1 MLPQITSAA
10 GSANYQRRRQCKL
23 PRRRR
28 RHASNQTTHPQA
40 TTAPPTQKTRAIL
53 ADRAIRR
60 QDGAMLAIA
69 NLRKTYGSF
78 VALDGLDLTIQPGE
92 ILALLGPNGAG
103 KSTTVKCLV
112 GLLKPDTG
120 SVLIDGVD
128 AIGDTSARRLIGY
141 LPEVARLHETLTPW
155 EFLLLK
161 GRLFDLDD
169 DVVKERGLRSL
180 EGFGIGDR
188 KDEPMVAF
196 SKGMLQKVSISA
208 ALLTE
213 PKLLVF
219 DEPLSGLDVTTTL
232 IVKQLMHE
240 FAARGGAVLHCS
252 HMLDVVENTAHRIA
266 VLDKGKLLACGTA
279 ADLRTQAG
287 AGADE
292 HLDDVFRS
300 LVQASDPAAAA
311 KAILG

>member
-1 MLPQITSAA
+1 
-10 GSANYQRRRQCKL
+10 
-23 PRRRR
+23 
-28 RHASNQTTHPQA
+28 
-40 TTAPPTQKTRAIL
+40 
-53 ADRAIRR
+53 
-60 QDGAMLAIA
+60 MLAIA
-69 NLRKTYGSF
+69 NLRKTYGDF
-78 VALDGLDLTIQPGE
+78 VALHGLDLKIAKGE

-103 KSTTVKCLV
+103 KSTAVKCLV
-112 GLLKPDTG
+112 GLLKPNGG
-120 SVLIDGVD
+120 SVTIDGID
-128 AIGDTSARRLIGY
+128 ALADSTARRLIGY

-169 DVVKERGLRSL
+169 SVVAERGERSL
-180 EGFGIGDR
+180 DGFGILDR

-208 ALLTE
+208 ALLTD

-219 DEPLSGLDVTTTL
+219 DEPLSGLDVTTAL
-232 IVKQLMHE
+232 VVKQLMHE

-266 VLDKGKLLACGTA
+266 VLDRGKLLADGTA
-279 ADLRTQAG
+279 AELRTQAG
-287 AGADE
+287 KGEGE

-300 LVQASDPAAAA
+300 LVQASDPATAA

>member
-1 MLPQITSAA
+1 MLARTCS
-10 GSANYQRRRQCKL
+10 
-23 PRRRR
+23 
-28 RHASNQTTHPQA
+28 
-40 TTAPPTQKTRAIL
+40 
-53 ADRAIRR
+53 DR
-60 QDGAMLAIA
+60 QDVYMLAIA
-69 NLRKTYGSF
+69 NLRKSYGTF
-78 VALDGLDLTIQPGE
+78 VALDGLDLAIKPGE

-103 KSTTVKCLV
+103 KSTAVKCLV

-120 SVLIDGVD
+120 SVTIDGQD
-128 AIGDTSARRLIGY
+128 ALTNSSARRLIGY

-169 DVVKERGLRSL
+169 STVAERGARSL
-180 EGFGIGDR
+180 KGFGIHDR

-208 ALLTE
+208 ALLTN

-232 IVKQLMHE
+232 TVKQLMHE

-252 HMLDVVENTAHRIA
+252 HMLDVVENTADRIA

-279 ADLRTQAG
+279 SELRQQAG

-300 LVQASDPAAAA
+300 LVNASDPAAAA

>member
-1 MLPQITSAA
+1 MPM
-10 GSANYQRRRQCKL
+10 
-23 PRRRR
+23 
-28 RHASNQTTHPQA
+28 
-40 TTAPPTQKTRAIL
+40 L
-53 ADRAIRR
+53 ADGRVAR

-69 NLRKTYGSF
+69 NLRKTYGNF
-78 VALDGLDLTIQPGE
+78 VALDGLDLTIKAGE

-112 GLLKPDTG
+112 GLLKPDGG
-120 SVLIDGVD
+120 SVQIDGKD
-128 AIGDTSARRLIGY
+128 ALSDTSARRLIGY

-169 DVVKERGLRSL
+169 DVVRDRGERSL
-180 EGFGIGDR
+180 AGFGIIDR

-196 SKGMLQKVSISA
+196 SKGMLQKVSIAA
-208 ALLTE
+208 ALLTD

-266 VLDKGKLLACGTA
+266 ILDKGKLLACGSA
-279 ADLRTQAG
+279 NDLRAQAG

-300 LVQASDPAAAA
+300 LVQSSDPAAAA
-311 KAILG
+311 KAILGNG

>member
-1 MLPQITSAA
+1 VLQIS
-10 GSANYQRRRQCKL
+10 S
-23 PRRRR
+23 
-28 RHASNQTTHPQA
+28 
-40 TTAPPTQKTRAIL
+40 
-53 ADRAIRR
+53 
-60 QDGAMLAIA
+60 
-69 NLRKTYGSF
+69 LRKTYGAL
-78 VALDGLDLTIQPGE
+78 VALAGLDLEVRAGE

-112 GLLKPDTG
+112 GLLRPDSGAVT
-120 SVLIDGVD
+120 VDGRD
-128 AIGDTSARRLIGY
+128 ALQDASTRSLIGY

-169 DVVKERGLRSL
+169 AVVTARAERLLDGFDIL
-180 EGFGIGDR
+180 ER
-188 KDEPMVAF
+188 RDEPMVAF

-219 DEPLSGLDVTTTL
+219 DEPLSGLDVTTAL
-232 IVKQLMHE
+232 VVKQLMRE
-240 FAARGGAVLHCS
+240 FVARGGAVLHCS

-266 VLDKGKLLACGTA
+266 VLDRGELLAEGTA
-279 ADLRTQAG
+279 AELRSHAG
-287 AGADE
+287 AGDDE
-292 HLDDVFRS
+292 HLDKVFRS
-300 LVQASDPAAAA
+300 LVRASDPAAAA

>member
-1 MLPQITSAA
+1 MA
-10 GSANYQRRRQCKL
+10 
-23 PRRRR
+23 
-28 RHASNQTTHPQA
+28 
-40 TTAPPTQKTRAIL
+40 
-53 ADRAIRR
+53 
-60 QDGAMLAIA
+60 AMLAIA

-78 VALDGLDLTIQPGE
+78 VALDGLDLSIASGE

-120 SVLIDGVD
+120 TVRVDGVD
-128 AIGDTSARRLIGY
+128 ALADTSARRLIGY

-169 DVVKERGLRSL
+169 AVVADRGERSL
-180 EGFGIGDR
+180 RGFGILDR

-208 ALLTE
+208 ALLTD

-252 HMLDVVENTAHRIA
+252 HMLDVVESTAHRIA

-279 ADLRTQAG
+279 AELREQAG
-287 AGADE
+287 KGAHE